1 MCLLEPT
8 QFSNTGMQ
16 RKPDTH
22 VGYQIQFE
30 DRLSYPLCT
39 VQSHGGWGIAT
50 NKATCTIGR
59 IGGFMQKSQI
69 VYIRGV
75 NGEDMSTFIKS
86 VTFTLHASFRQ
97 NQRGE

>member
-1 MCLLEPT
+1 
-8 QFSNTGMQ
+8 MQ

-22 VGYQIQFE
+22 VGPIKQIE
-30 DRLSYPLCT
+30 DRLSYLLCT
-39 VQSHGGWGIAT
+39 VRLRGGWGIAT

-59 IGGFMQKSQI
+59 VAGFMQKSTV

-97 NQRGE
+97 NQRGGQNWEKVKE